1 MTDYKAIATITWKFS
16 CDKSAEECVHHAR
29 AQLEKILECHP
40 QGDEF
45 DGFSV
50 QVDIAQMK
58 ERKRL
63 VHIAAFDIDDI
74 LQQITEEESKK
85 EFVVNNQVYLVKM
98 NSQRYHVFKQ
108 SRTCC
113 SCGLEGKQMILDINP
128 GDQSPHFNL
137 YGEEDGRL
145 VLMTKDHIMP
155 KSKGGA
161 DTLENY
167 RTYCSICNNLKGAD
181 FLSNEQVALLREAA
195 RNHEKLPR
203 SELQGHIKKLRDSF
217 SSNGSSNDDKAF
229 S

>member
-16 CDKSAEECVHHAR
+16 CDQSAEECIHHAR
-29 AQLEKILECHP
+29 TQLEKILECHP
-40 QGDEF
+40 KGDEF

-63 VHIAAFDIDDI
+63 VHIASFDIDDI
-74 LQQITEEESKK
+74 LQQITEEDCKK
-85 EFVVNNQVYLVKM
+85 EFVVNDQVYLVKM

-113 SCGLEGKQMILDINP
+113 ACGLEGKQMILDINP

-145 VLMTKDHIMP
+145 VLMTKDHIIP
-155 KSKGGA
+155 KSKGGS

-167 RTYCSICNNLKGAD
+167 STMCSVCNNLKGAYD
-181 FLSNEQVALLREAA
+181 LTYEAVKKM
-195 RNHEKLPR
+195 RHLYKNDEKLPR
-203 SELQGHIKKLRDSF
+203 KELKELINQLRAEMEGKPEIVPAV
-217 SSNGSSNDDKAF
+217 NT
-229 S
+229 

>member
-29 AQLEKILECHP
+29 HQLEKVLDCHP

-63 VHIAAFDIDDI
+63 IHIASFDIEEI
-74 LQQITEEESKK
+74 LGQITIEDSKQ
-85 EFVVNNQVYLVKM
+85 EFVINGQVYLVKM

-108 SRTCC
+108 SRVCC

-137 YGEEDGRL
+137 YGEEEGRL
-145 VLMTKDHIMP
+145 VLMTKDHIIP
-155 KSKGGA
+155 KSKGGS
-161 DTLENY
+161 DTLDNY
-167 RTYCSICNNLKGAD
+167 STMCSVCNNLKGAYD
-181 FLSNEQVALLREAA
+181 LTYEAVKKMRHLYKNE
-195 RNHEKLPR
+195 EKLPR
-203 SELQGHIKKLRDSF
+203 KELKELINQLRVEMEGKPEISPAV
-217 SSNGSSNDDKAF
+217 NT
-229 S
+229 